1 MCLIIDNGLFGKNL
15 KEIFPDEL
23 ELRNE
28 IVSSTKASFLEIDEK
43 IKDNK
48 VSAKLTGKLGPFPI
62 EIVRISFFNS
72 NMPSKIVYFSIGSEI
87 LGVVRN
93 TRDCL
98 TFKMLINKPLEVM
111 RKHGRQ
117 KRNIKILVNKVFG
130 RSPF

>member
-1 MCLIIDNGLFGKNL
+1 MRLIIDNGLFEKNL

-48 VSAKLTGKLGPFPI
+48 VSTKLLVNWDHSQLRLSAFF
-62 EIVRISFFNS
+62 FFNS
-72 NMPSKIVYFSIGSEI
+72 NMPSNIFYFSIGSEI
-87 LGVVRN
+87 LRVVRN

-98 TFKMLINKPLEVM
+98 TFIMLINKLLEIM
-111 RKHGRQ
+111 RKQGSQ